1 MRKLLR
7 KPYRKHLSKERSPC
21 KMKWRIIADSSC
33 DIFDLDHRPEDL
45 YFATVPF
52 VITVADRDFVD
63 TADLDVHE
71 LVSAM
76 ASSSKSYTSCPS
88 PAEWVREFGE
98 EGNVFAITISANLS
112 GSYNSA
118 YTAREMVLEEQPDRK
133 IEILN
138 SRGTGPSLN
147 MIIYK
152 LRDLISQQ
160 LSFEEVSQEIHK
172 FMDDHKLIFALSS
185 YHNLVNNG
193 RMPKIAGIVLGH
205 LGLWGVGIASEEG
218 TIKMKKIA
226 KGGKRTLQ
234 VIMNDFKERVADKGC
249 VVISHCENEEF
260 ASNLKKA
267 VESAYADMEV
277 RIMRTRGLCSYYAER
292 GGIIVGF

>member
-1 MRKLLR
+1 
-7 KPYRKHLSKERSPC
+7 
-21 KMKWRIIADSSC
+21 MKWRIIADSSC
-33 DIFDLDHRPEDL
+33 DIFDLDHKPEDL

-52 VITVADRDFVD
+52 VITVDDRDFVD
-63 TADLDVHE
+63 NADLDVHE

-118 YTAREMVLEEQPDRK
+118 CTAREMVLEEQPDRK

-160 LSFEEVSQEIHK
+160 LSYEEVSQEIHK

-205 LGLWGVGIASEEG
+205 LG
-218 TIKMKKIA
+218 
-226 KGGKRTLQ
+226 
-234 VIMNDFKERVADKGC
+234 MNDFKERVADKGC

>member
-1 MRKLLR
+1 
-7 KPYRKHLSKERSPC
+7 
-21 KMKWRIIADSSC
+21 MKWRIISDSSC
-33 DIFDLDHRPEDL
+33 DIFDLDHKPNDL
-45 YFATVPF
+45 YFSTVPF
-52 VITVADRDFVD
+52 VITVDDRDYVD
-63 TADLDVHE
+63 DDTVDVNE

-76 ASSSKSYTSCPS
+76 LMSKKSFTSCPS
-88 PAEWVREFGE
+88 PAEWIREFGE
-98 EGNVFAITISANLS
+98 EGDVFAVTISANLS

-118 YTAREMVLEEQPDRK
+118 CTAKQMVLEEDPDRK

-147 MIIYK
+147 MIIHK
-152 LRDLISQQ
+152 LRDLILQG
-160 LSFEEVSQEIHK
+160 LTFEEVCQRIHEY
-172 FMDDHKLIFALSS
+172 MEDHKLIFALSS

-234 VIMNDFKERVADKGC
+234 VIMNDFKERVANKGC
-249 VVISHCENEEF
+249 IVISHCNNEEF
-260 ASNLKKA
+260 AANLRKA
-267 VESAYADMEV
+267 VMSIYPDMEV
-277 RIMRTRGLCSYYAER
+277 RIMNTRGLCSYYAEQ

>member
-1 MRKLLR
+1 M
-7 KPYRKHLSKERSPC
+7 
-21 KMKWRIIADSSC
+21 D
-33 DIFDLDHRPEDL
+33 
-45 YFATVPF
+45 
-52 VITVADRDFVD
+52 
-63 TADLDVHE
+63 
-71 LVSAM
+71 
-76 ASSSKSYTSCPS
+76 
-88 PAEWVREFGE
+88 
-98 EGNVFAITISANLS
+98 LS

-118 YTAREMVLEEQPDRK
+118 CTAKQMVLEEDPDRK

-152 LRDLISQQ
+152 LRDLILQG
-160 LSFEEVSQEIHK
+160 LTFEEVCQRIHEY
-172 FMDDHKLIFALSS
+172 MEDHKLIFALSS

-234 VIMNDFKERVADKGC
+234 VIMNDFKERVANKGC
-249 VVISHCENEEF
+249 IVISHCNNEEF
-260 ASNLKKA
+260 AANLRKA
-267 VESAYADMEV
+267 VMSIYPDMEV
-277 RIMRTRGLCSYYAER
+277 RIMNTRGLCSYYAEQ

>member
-1 MRKLLR
+1 
-7 KPYRKHLSKERSPC
+7 
-21 KMKWRIIADSSC
+21 MKWRIISDSSC
-33 DIFDLDHRPEDL
+33 DIFDLDHKPDDL
-45 YFATVPF
+45 YFSTVPF
-52 VITVADRDFVD
+52 VITVDDRDFVD
-63 TADLDVHE
+63 DDTVDVNE

-76 ASSSKSYTSCPS
+76 LVSKKSFTSCPS
-88 PAEWVREFGE
+88 PAEWIREFGN
-98 EGNVFAITISANLS
+98 EGDVFAVTISANLS

-118 YTAREMVLEEQPDRK
+118 CTAKQMVLEEDPDRK

-152 LRDLISQQ
+152 LRDLILQG
-160 LSFEEVSQEIHK
+160 LTFEEVCQRIHEY
-172 FMDDHKLIFALSS
+172 MEDHKLIFALSS

-234 VIMNDFKERVADKGC
+234 VIMNDFKERVANKGC
-249 VVISHCENEEF
+249 IVISHCNNEEF
-260 ASNLKKA
+260 AANLRKA
-267 VESAYADMEV
+267 VMSIYPDMEV
-277 RIMRTRGLCSYYAER
+277 RIMNTRGLCSYYAEQ

>member
-1 MRKLLR
+1 
-7 KPYRKHLSKERSPC
+7 
-21 KMKWRIIADSSC
+21 MKWRIVSDSSC
-33 DIFDLDHRPEDL
+33 DIFELDHKPDDL
-45 YFATVPF
+45 CFSTVPF
-52 VITVADRDFVD
+52 VITVDDKDYVD
-63 TADLDVHE
+63 DEDLDVSE
-71 LVSAM
+71 LVKAM
-76 ASSSKSYTSCPS
+76 ASSKKSFTSCPS
-88 PAEWVREFGE
+88 PAEWIREFGDD
-98 EGNVFAITISANLS
+98 GDVFAVTISANLS

-118 YTAREMVLEEQPDRK
+118 CTAREMILEQDPGRN

-152 LRDLISQQ
+152 LRELIGRG
-160 LSFEEVSQEIHK
+160 LSFEEVKTEIHK
-172 FMDDHKLIFALSS
+172 YMEDHKLIFALSS

-226 KGGKRTLQ
+226 KGGRKTLQ
-234 VIMNDFKERVADKGC
+234 VIMADLKERIADKGC
-249 VVISHCENEEF
+249 VVISHCENDEF
-260 ASNLKKA
+260 ADKLKKA
-267 VESAYADMEV
+267 VQSAYADMEV
-277 RIMRTRGLCSYYAER
+277 RIMKTRGLCSYYAER

>member
-1 MRKLLR
+1 
-7 KPYRKHLSKERSPC
+7 
-21 KMKWRIIADSSC
+21 MKWRIISDSSC
-33 DIFDLDHRPEDL
+33 DIFDLDQRSEDL
-45 YFATVPF
+45 YFSTVPF
-52 VITVADRDFVD
+52 VITVADKDYVD
-63 TADLDVHE
+63 NETLDVRE
-71 LVSAM
+71 LVKAM
-76 ASSSKSYTSCPS
+76 ASSKKSFTSCPS
-88 PAEWVREFGE
+88 PAEWIREFGD
-98 EGNVFAITISANLS
+98 EGDVFAVTISANLS

-118 YTAREMVLEEQPDRK
+118 CTAREMILEQDPERN

-152 LRDLISQQ
+152 LCELIDKG
-160 LSFEEVSQEIHK
+160 LGFEEVRTEIHR
-172 FMDDHKLIFALSS
+172 FMEDHKLIFALSS

-226 KGGKRTLQ
+226 KGGRKTLQ
-234 VIMNDFKERVADKGC
+234 VIMGDLKERVADKGC

-260 ASNLKKA
+260 ANSLKKA
-267 VESAYADMEV
+267 VQNAYSGMEV
-277 RIMRTRGLCSYYAER
+277 RIMKTRGLCSYYAEK

>member
-1 MRKLLR
+1 
-7 KPYRKHLSKERSPC
+7 
-21 KMKWRIIADSSC
+21 MKWRIISDSSC
-33 DIFDLDHRPEDL
+33 DIFDLDHKPDDL
-45 YFATVPF
+45 YFSTVPF
-52 VITVADRDFVD
+52 VITVDDRDFVD
-63 TADLDVHE
+63 DDTVDVNE

-76 ASSSKSYTSCPS
+76 SVSKKSFTSCPS
-88 PAEWVREFGE
+88 PAEWIREFGE
-98 EGNVFAITISANLS
+98 EGDIFAVTISANLS

-118 YTAREMVLEEQPDRK
+118 CTAKQMVLEEDPDRK

-152 LRDLISQQ
+152 LRDLISQG
-160 LSFEEVSQEIHK
+160 LTFEEVCQKIHEY
-172 FMDDHKLIFALSS
+172 MEDHKLIFALSS

-249 VVISHCENEEF
+249 VVISHCQNEEF
-260 ASNLKKA
+260 ATNLKKA
-267 VESAYADMEV
+267 VMNAYPDMEV
-277 RIMRTRGLCSYYAER
+277 RIMHTRGLCSYYAEQ

>member
-1 MRKLLR
+1 
-7 KPYRKHLSKERSPC
+7 
-21 KMKWRIIADSSC
+21 MKWRIVSDSSC
-33 DIFDLDHRPEDL
+33 DIFELDHKPDDL
-45 YFATVPF
+45 CFSTVPF
-52 VITVADRDFVD
+52 VITVDDKDYVD
-63 TADLDVHE
+63 DEDLDVSE
-71 LVSAM
+71 LVKAM
-76 ASSSKSYTSCPS
+76 ASSKKSFTSCPS
-88 PAEWVREFGE
+88 PAEWIREFGDD
-98 EGNVFAITISANLS
+98 GDVFAVTISANLS

-118 YTAREMVLEEQPDRK
+118 CTAREMILEQDPGRN

-152 LRDLISQQ
+152 LRELIGQGC
-160 LSFEEVSQEIHK
+160 SFEEVRTGIHK
-172 FMDDHKLIFALSS
+172 YMDDHKLIFALSS

-226 KGGKRTLQ
+226 KGGKKTLQ
-234 VIMNDFKERVADKGC
+234 VIMADLKERVADKGC
-249 VVISHCENEEF
+249 VVISHCENDEF
-260 ASNLKKA
+260 ADKLKKA
-267 VESAYADMEV
+267 VQSAYADMEV
-277 RIMRTRGLCSYYAER
+277 RIMKTRGLCSYYAEK

>member
-1 MRKLLR
+1 
-7 KPYRKHLSKERSPC
+7 
-21 KMKWRIIADSSC
+21 
-33 DIFDLDHRPEDL
+33 
-45 YFATVPF
+45 
-52 VITVADRDFVD
+52 
-63 TADLDVHE
+63 
-71 LVSAM
+71 
-76 ASSSKSYTSCPS
+76 
-88 PAEWVREFGE
+88 
-98 EGNVFAITISANLS
+98 
-112 GSYNSA
+112 
-118 YTAREMVLEEQPDRK
+118 MVLEEQPDRK

>member
-1 MRKLLR
+1 
-7 KPYRKHLSKERSPC
+7 
-21 KMKWRIIADSSC
+21 MKWRIISDSSC
-33 DIFDLDHRPEDL
+33 DIFDLDQRSEDL
-45 YFATVPF
+45 YFSTVPF
-52 VITVADRDFVD
+52 VITVDDKDYVD
-63 TADLDVHE
+63 NETLDVRE
-71 LVSAM
+71 LVKAI
-76 ASSSKSYTSCPS
+76 ASSKKSFTSCPS
-88 PAEWVREFGE
+88 PAEWIREFGD
-98 EGNVFAITISANLS
+98 EGDVFAVTISANLS

-118 YTAREMVLEEQPDRK
+118 CTAREMILEQDPERN

-152 LRDLISQQ
+152 LCELIDKG
-160 LSFEEVSQEIHK
+160 LGFEEVRTEIHR
-172 FMDDHKLIFALSS
+172 FMEDHKLIFALSS

-226 KGGKRTLQ
+226 KGGRKTLQ
-234 VIMNDFKERVADKGC
+234 VIMGDLKERVADKGC

-260 ASNLKKA
+260 ANSLKKA
-267 VESAYADMEV
+267 VQNAYSGMEV
-277 RIMRTRGLCSYYAER
+277 RIMKTRGLCSYYAEK

>member
-1 MRKLLR
+1 
-7 KPYRKHLSKERSPC
+7 
-21 KMKWRIIADSSC
+21 MKWRIISDSSC
-33 DIFDLDHRPEDL
+33 DIFDLDRKSDDL

-52 VITVADRDFVD
+52 VITVDDKDYVD
-63 TADLDVHE
+63 NEDLDVKE
-71 LVSAM
+71 LVEAM
-76 ASSSKSYTSCPS
+76 ASSKKSFTSCPA
-88 PAEWVREFGE
+88 PAEWIREFGD
-98 EGNVFAITISANLS
+98 EGDVFAVTISANLS

-118 YTAREMVLEEQPDRK
+118 CTAREMILEQDPGRN

-152 LRDLISQQ
+152 LRDLIEKG
-160 LSFEEVSQEIHK
+160 LSFEEVRTQIHA
-172 FMDDHKLIFALSS
+172 FMDNHKLIFALSS

-193 RMPKIAGIVLGH
+193 RMPRIAGIVLGH

-226 KGGKRTLQ
+226 KGGRKTLQ
-234 VIMNDFKERVADKGC
+234 VIMGDLRERVADKGC
-249 VVISHCENEEF
+249 VVISHCENDEF
-260 ASNLKKA
+260 ANNLKKA
-267 VESAYADMEV
+267 VQSAYLGMEV
-277 RIMRTRGLCSYYAER
+277 RIMKTRGLCSYYAEK

>member
-1 MRKLLR
+1 
-7 KPYRKHLSKERSPC
+7 
-21 KMKWRIIADSSC
+21 MKWRIISDSSC
-33 DIFDLDHRPEDL
+33 DIFDLDQRSEDL
-45 YFATVPF
+45 YFSTVPF
-52 VITVADRDFVD
+52 VITVDDKDYVD
-63 TADLDVHE
+63 NEALDVRE
-71 LVSAM
+71 LVKAM
-76 ASSSKSYTSCPS
+76 ASSKKSFTSCPS
-88 PAEWVREFGE
+88 PAEWIREFGD
-98 EGNVFAITISANLS
+98 EGDVFAVTISANLS

-118 YTAREMVLEEQPDRK
+118 CTAREMILEQDPERN

-152 LRDLISQQ
+152 LCELIDKG
-160 LSFEEVSQEIHK
+160 LGFEEVRTEIHR
-172 FMDDHKLIFALSS
+172 FMEDHKLIFALSS

-226 KGGKRTLQ
+226 KGGRKTLQ
-234 VIMNDFKERVADKGC
+234 VIMGDLKERVADKGC

-260 ASNLKKA
+260 ANNLKKA
-267 VESAYADMEV
+267 VQNAYSGMEV
-277 RIMRTRGLCSYYAER
+277 RIMKTRGLCSYYAEK

>member
-1 MRKLLR
+1 
-7 KPYRKHLSKERSPC
+7 
-21 KMKWRIIADSSC
+21 MKWRIISDSSC
-33 DIFDLDHRPEDL
+33 DIFDLDQRSEDL
-45 YFATVPF
+45 YFSTVPF
-52 VITVADRDFVD
+52 VITVDDKDYVD
-63 TADLDVHE
+63 NETLDVRE
-71 LVSAM
+71 LVKAM
-76 ASSSKSYTSCPS
+76 ASSKKSFTSCPS
-88 PAEWVREFGE
+88 PAEWIREFGD
-98 EGNVFAITISANLS
+98 EGDVFAVTISANLS

-118 YTAREMVLEEQPDRK
+118 CTAREMILEQDPERN

-152 LRDLISQQ
+152 LRELIGRG
-160 LSFEEVSQEIHK
+160 LSFEEVKTEIHK
-172 FMDDHKLIFALSS
+172 YMEDHKLIFALSS

-226 KGGKRTLQ
+226 KGGRKTLQ
-234 VIMNDFKERVADKGC
+234 VIMADLKERIADKGC
-249 VVISHCENEEF
+249 VVISHCENDEF
-260 ASNLKKA
+260 ADKLKKA
-267 VESAYADMEV
+267 VQSAYADMEV
-277 RIMRTRGLCSYYAER
+277 RIMKTRGLCSYYAEK

>member
-1 MRKLLR
+1 M
-7 KPYRKHLSKERSPC
+7 
-21 KMKWRIIADSSC
+21 
-33 DIFDLDHRPEDL
+33 
-45 YFATVPF
+45 
-52 VITVADRDFVD
+52 ITVDDKDYVD
-63 TADLDVHE
+63 NETLDVRE
-71 LVSAM
+71 LVKAM
-76 ASSSKSYTSCPS
+76 ASSKKSFTSCPS
-88 PAEWVREFGE
+88 PAEWIREFGD
-98 EGNVFAITISANLS
+98 EGDVFAVTISANLS

-118 YTAREMVLEEQPDRK
+118 CSAREMILEQDPERN

-152 LRDLISQQ
+152 LCELIDKG
-160 LSFEEVSQEIHK
+160 LGFEEVRTEIHR
-172 FMDDHKLIFALSS
+172 FMEDHKLIFALSS

-226 KGGKRTLQ
+226 KGGRKTLQ
-234 VIMNDFKERVADKGC
+234 VIMGDLKERVADKGC

-260 ASNLKKA
+260 ANSLKKA
-267 VESAYADMEV
+267 VQNAYSGMEV
-277 RIMRTRGLCSYYAER
+277 RIMKTRGLCSYYAEK

>member
-1 MRKLLR
+1 
-7 KPYRKHLSKERSPC
+7 
-21 KMKWRIIADSSC
+21 MKWRIISDSSC
-33 DIFDLDHRPEDL
+33 DIFDLDHKPDDL
-45 YFATVPF
+45 YFSTVPF
-52 VITVADRDFVD
+52 VITVDDRDFVD
-63 TADLDVHE
+63 DDTVDVSE

-76 ASSSKSYTSCPS
+76 LVSKKSFTSCPS
-88 PAEWVREFGE
+88 PAEWIREFGN
-98 EGNVFAITISANLS
+98 EGDVFAVTISANLS

-118 YTAREMVLEEQPDRK
+118 CTAKQMVLEEDPDRK

-152 LRDLISQQ
+152 LRDLILQG
-160 LSFEEVSQEIHK
+160 LTFEEVCQRIHEY
-172 FMDDHKLIFALSS
+172 MEDHKLIFALSS

-234 VIMNDFKERVADKGC
+234 VIMNDFKERVANKGC
-249 VVISHCENEEF
+249 IVISHCNNEEF
-260 ASNLKKA
+260 AANLRKA
-267 VESAYADMEV
+267 VMSIYPDMEV
-277 RIMRTRGLCSYYAER
+277 RIMNTRGLCSYYAEQ

>member
-1 MRKLLR
+1 
-7 KPYRKHLSKERSPC
+7 
-21 KMKWRIIADSSC
+21 MKWRIISDSSC
-33 DIFDLDHRPEDL
+33 DIFDLDQRSEDL
-45 YFATVPF
+45 YFSTVPF
-52 VITVADRDFVD
+52 VITVDDKDYVD
-63 TADLDVHE
+63 NETLDVRE
-71 LVSAM
+71 LVKAM
-76 ASSSKSYTSCPS
+76 ASSKKSFTSCPS
-88 PAEWVREFGE
+88 PAEWIREFGD
-98 EGNVFAITISANLS
+98 EGDVFAVTISANLS

-118 YTAREMVLEEQPDRK
+118 CTAREMILEQDPERN

-152 LRDLISQQ
+152 LCELIDKG
-160 LSFEEVSQEIHK
+160 LGFEEVRTEIHR
-172 FMDDHKLIFALSS
+172 FMEDHKLIFALSS

-226 KGGKRTLQ
+226 KGGRKTLQ
-234 VIMNDFKERVADKGC
+234 VIMGDLKERVADKGC

-260 ASNLKKA
+260 ANSLKKA
-267 VESAYADMEV
+267 VQNAYSGMEV
-277 RIMRTRGLCSYYAER
+277 RIMKTRGLCSYYAEK

>member
-1 MRKLLR
+1 
-7 KPYRKHLSKERSPC
+7 
-21 KMKWRIIADSSC
+21 MKWRIVSDSSC
-33 DIFDLDHRPEDL
+33 DIFDLDHTSDEL
-45 YFATVPF
+45 VFSTVPF
-52 VITVADRDFVD
+52 VITVDDKDYVD
-63 TADLDVHE
+63 DESLDVRE
-71 LVSAM
+71 LVKAM
-76 ASSSKSYTSCPS
+76 SSSKKSFTSCPS
-88 PAEWVREFGE
+88 PAEWIREFGDD
-98 EGNVFAITISANLS
+98 GDVFAVTISANLS

-118 YTAREMVLEEQPDRK
+118 CTAREMILEQDPGRN

-152 LRDLISQQ
+152 LRELIGQGC
-160 LSFEEVSQEIHK
+160 SFEEVRTGIHK
-172 FMDDHKLIFALSS
+172 YMDDHKLIFALSS

-226 KGGKRTLQ
+226 KGGKKTLQ
-234 VIMNDFKERVADKGC
+234 VIMADLKERVADKGC
-249 VVISHCENEEF
+249 VVISHCENEDF
-260 ASNLKKA
+260 ANNLKKA
-267 VESAYADMEV
+267 VQSAYADMEV
-277 RIMRTRGLCSYYAER
+277 RIMKTRGLCSYYAEK

>member
-1 MRKLLR
+1 
-7 KPYRKHLSKERSPC
+7 
-21 KMKWRIIADSSC
+21 MKWRIISDSSC
-33 DIFDLDHRPEDL
+33 DIFDLDQRSEDL
-45 YFATVPF
+45 YFSTVPF
-52 VITVADRDFVD
+52 VITVDDKDYVD
-63 TADLDVHE
+63 NETLDVRE
-71 LVSAM
+71 LVKAM
-76 ASSSKSYTSCPS
+76 ASSKKSFTSCPS
-88 PAEWVREFGE
+88 PAEWIREFGD
-98 EGNVFAITISANLS
+98 EGDVFAVTISANLS

-118 YTAREMVLEEQPDRK
+118 CTAREMILEQDPERN

-152 LRDLISQQ
+152 LCELIDKG
-160 LSFEEVSQEIHK
+160 LGFEEVGTEIHR
-172 FMDDHKLIFALSS
+172 FMEDHKLIFALSS

-226 KGGKRTLQ
+226 KGGRKTLQ
-234 VIMNDFKERVADKGC
+234 VIMGDLKERVADKGC

-260 ASNLKKA
+260 ANSLKKA
-267 VESAYADMEV
+267 VQNAYSGMEV
-277 RIMRTRGLCSYYAER
+277 RIMKTRGLCSYYAEK

>member
-1 MRKLLR
+1 
-7 KPYRKHLSKERSPC
+7 
-21 KMKWRIIADSSC
+21 MKWRIIADSSC
-33 DIFDLDHRPEDL
+33 DIFDLDHKPQNL
-45 YFATVPF
+45 YFSTVPF
-52 VITVADRDFVD
+52 VITIDDKDFVD
-63 TADLDVHE
+63 NEDLDVSE
-71 LVSAM
+71 LVAAM
-76 ASSSKSYTSCPS
+76 ASSKKSFTSCPS
-88 PAEWVREFGE
+88 PAEWIREFGE
-98 EGNVFAITISANLS
+98 EGDVFAVTISANLS

-118 YTAREMVLEEQPDRK
+118 CTAKEMILENDPDRK

-152 LRDLISQQ
+152 LRELISRG
-160 LSFEEVSQEIHK
+160 LTYEEVKQEIHK
-172 FMDDHKLIFALSS
+172 YMDDHKLIFALSS

-234 VIMNDFKERVADKGC
+234 VIMSDLKERVADKGC
-249 VVISHCENEEF
+249 VVISHCENDEF
-260 ASNLKKA
+260 ARNLKIA
-267 VESAYADMEV
+267 VEKAYADMEV

>member
-1 MRKLLR
+1 
-7 KPYRKHLSKERSPC
+7 
-21 KMKWRIIADSSC
+21 MKWRIISDSSC
-33 DIFDLDHRPEDL
+33 DIFDLDQRSEDL
-45 YFATVPF
+45 YFSTVPF
-52 VITVADRDFVD
+52 VITVDDKDYVD
-63 TADLDVHE
+63 NETLDVRE
-71 LVSAM
+71 LVKAM
-76 ASSSKSYTSCPS
+76 ASSKKSFTSCPS
-88 PAEWVREFGE
+88 PAEWIREFGD
-98 EGNVFAITISANLS
+98 EGDVFAITISANLS

-118 YTAREMVLEEQPDRK
+118 CTAREMILEQDPERN

-152 LRDLISQQ
+152 LCELIDKG
-160 LSFEEVSQEIHK
+160 LGFEEVRTEIHR
-172 FMDDHKLIFALSS
+172 FMEDHKLIFALSS

-226 KGGKRTLQ
+226 KGGRKTLQ
-234 VIMNDFKERVADKGC
+234 VIMGDLKERVADKGC

-260 ASNLKKA
+260 ANSLKKA
-267 VESAYADMEV
+267 VQNAYSGMEV
-277 RIMRTRGLCSYYAER
+277 RIMKTRGLCSYYAEK

>member
-1 MRKLLR
+1 
-7 KPYRKHLSKERSPC
+7 
-21 KMKWRIIADSSC
+21 MKWRIISDSSC
-33 DIFDLDHRPEDL
+33 DIFDLDQRSEDL
-45 YFATVPF
+45 YFSTVPF
-52 VITVADRDFVD
+52 VITVDDKDYVD
-63 TADLDVHE
+63 NEALDVRE
-71 LVSAM
+71 LVKAM
-76 ASSSKSYTSCPS
+76 ASSKKSFTSCPS
-88 PAEWVREFGE
+88 PAEWIREFGD
-98 EGNVFAITISANLS
+98 EGDVFAVTISANLS

-118 YTAREMVLEEQPDRK
+118 CTAREMILEQDPERN

-152 LRDLISQQ
+152 LCELIDKG
-160 LSFEEVSQEIHK
+160 LGFEEVRTEIHR
-172 FMDDHKLIFALSS
+172 FMEDHKLIFALSS

-226 KGGKRTLQ
+226 KGGRKTLQ
-234 VIMNDFKERVADKGC
+234 VIMGDLKERVADKGC

-260 ASNLKKA
+260 ANSLKKA
-267 VESAYADMEV
+267 VQNAYSGMEV
-277 RIMRTRGLCSYYAER
+277 RIMKTRGLCSYYAEK

>member
-1 MRKLLR
+1 
-7 KPYRKHLSKERSPC
+7 
-21 KMKWRIIADSSC
+21 MKWRIIADSSC
-33 DIFDLDHRPEDL
+33 DIFDLDHKPQNL
-45 YFATVPF
+45 YFSTVPF
-52 VITVADRDFVD
+52 VITVDDKDFVD
-63 TADLDVHE
+63 NEDLDVRE
-71 LVSAM
+71 LVAAM
-76 ASSSKSYTSCPS
+76 ASSKKSFTSCPS
-88 PAEWVREFGE
+88 PAEWIREFGE
-98 EGNVFAITISANLS
+98 EGDVFAVTISANLS

-118 YTAREMVLEEQPDRK
+118 CTAKEMILENDPDRK

-152 LRDLISQQ
+152 LRELISRG
-160 LSFEEVSQEIHK
+160 LTYEEVKQEIHK
-172 FMDDHKLIFALSS
+172 YMEDHKLIFALSS

-234 VIMNDFKERVADKGC
+234 VIMNDLKERVADKGC
-249 VVISHCENEEF
+249 VVISHCENDEF
-260 ASNLKKA
+260 AGNLKNA
-267 VESAYADMEV
+267 VEKAYTDMEV

>member
-1 MRKLLR
+1 
-7 KPYRKHLSKERSPC
+7 
-21 KMKWRIIADSSC
+21 MKWRIISDSSC
-33 DIFDLDHRPEDL
+33 DIFDLDQRSEDL
-45 YFATVPF
+45 YFSTVPF
-52 VITVADRDFVD
+52 VITVDDKDYVD
-63 TADLDVHE
+63 NETLDVRE
-71 LVSAM
+71 LVKAM
-76 ASSSKSYTSCPS
+76 ASSKKSFTSCPS
-88 PAEWVREFGE
+88 PAEWIREFGD
-98 EGNVFAITISANLS
+98 EGDVFAITISANLS

-118 YTAREMVLEEQPDRK
+118 CTAREMILEQDPERN

-152 LRDLISQQ
+152 LCELIDKG
-160 LSFEEVSQEIHK
+160 LGFEEVRTEIHR
-172 FMDDHKLIFALSS
+172 FMEDHKLIFALSS

-226 KGGKRTLQ
+226 KGGRKTLQ
-234 VIMNDFKERVADKGC
+234 VIMGDLKERAADKGC

-260 ASNLKKA
+260 ANSLKKA
-267 VESAYADMEV
+267 VQNAYSGMEV
-277 RIMRTRGLCSYYAER
+277 RIMKTRGLCSYYAEK